1 MNLELILWIVIF
13 SAAIFFASITL
24 MRNAPNAERQDL
36 KDEQKDANAE
46 IEDDAEVEDYEY
58 KSQDYQVALTFASLI
73 SIVGWIVFVVG
84 IVAAFVSVAQIATIT
99 YGNNLEIKLIAML
112 PGLGISM
119 AGLLFIMIGQ
129 IARATVDSANNT
141 KEILEIMK
149 NK

>member
-1 MNLELILWIVIF
+1 
-13 SAAIFFASITL
+13 
-24 MRNAPNAERQDL
+24 
-36 KDEQKDANAE
+36 
-46 IEDDAEVEDYEY
+46 
-58 KSQDYQVALTFASLI
+58 
-73 SIVGWIVFVVG
+73 VG